1 MASPARF
8 QLATYPLGG
17 DCSMQLSY
25 GDSGRDYINNLGKN
39 L

>member
-25 GDSGRDYINNLGKN
+25 GDSGAHYMQFLI
-39 L
+39 